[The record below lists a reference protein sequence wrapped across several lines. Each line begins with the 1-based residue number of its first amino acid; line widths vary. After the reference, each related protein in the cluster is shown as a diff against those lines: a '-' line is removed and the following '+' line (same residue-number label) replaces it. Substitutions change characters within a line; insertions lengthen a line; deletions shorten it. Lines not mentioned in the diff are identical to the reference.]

1 MEITHSITSEQAL
14 PKKYKNEISRFWQT
28 GTFSSFQGVDDIRIN
43 FVTFCQANN
52 NKNLIIVPGRSE
64 SYIKYQ
70 ELSYDLA
77 QHGYNIFILDHRG
90 QGLSERM
97 LDNPHKGYVNNFED
111 YAADLNTFINTY
123 VLPHCLAEKKPYL
136 LAHSMGCAIACL
148 YLAEHADKIQAVVLS
163 SPMFAI
169 NTGKISPQIA
179 NGLISF
185 TSKIEK
191 IFANRACYFP
201 GQKNHAFKAF
211 EDNKLSHSKTRYQ
224 IFKELYQKEKSV
236 QLGGV
241 TTQWLKQ
248 AHQIKDKIFNQLDK
262 LSTPISVMQAGGD
275 SIVDNQA
282 QDEFCQQLHQQQ
294 PQKCPADKPL
304 IIDGAWHELFFEQ
317 DEYRQPAIE
326 HCLAWFNQHSQ

>member
-1 MEITHSITSEQAL
+1 MEITHSFTNEEVL
-14 PKKYKNEISRFWQT
+14 PQKYKNEINRFWQT
-28 GTFSSFQGVDDIRIN
+28 GAFSSFQGIDDIRIN
-43 FVTFCQANN
+43 FATFCQLGNE
-52 NKNLIIVPGRSE
+52 KSLIIVPGRSE

-70 ELSYDLA
+70 ELCYDFA
-77 QHGYNIFILDHRG
+77 QQGYNIFILDHRG

-123 VLPHCLAEKKPYL
+123 VIPQCLPATKPYL

-148 YLAEHADKIQAVVLS
+148 YLAGHADKIQAAVLS

-169 NTGKISPQIA
+169 NTGKISPQLA

-191 IFANRACYFP
+191 IFANTACYFP
-201 GQKNHAFKAF
+201 GQKNHAFKEF

-224 IFKELYQKEKSV
+224 IFKDLYQKEKSV

-248 AHQIKDKIFNQLDK
+248 AHQIKDKIFSQIAQLT
-262 LSTPISVMQAGGD
+262 TPITVMQAGD
-275 SIVDNQA
+275 DTIVDNVVQN
-282 QDEFCQQLHQQQ
+282 EFCEQLQQCHTKIFQS
-294 PQKCPADKPL
+294 DRPL
-304 IIDGAWHELFFEQ
+304 VIEGAWHELFFEQ
-317 DEYRQPAIE
+317 DKFRDPAIS
-326 HCLAWFNQHSQ
+326 HCIDWFAKHGI

>member
-1 MEITHSITSEQAL
+1 MEITQSITNEQTL
-14 PKKYKNEISRFWQT
+14 PKQYKNEINRFWQT

-43 FVTFCQANN
+43 FAIFCQADQH
-52 NKNLIIVPGRSE
+52 KNLIIVPGRSE

-70 ELSYDLA
+70 ELSYDFA
-77 QHGYNIFILDHRG
+77 QQGYNIFILDHRG

-97 LDNPHKGYVNNFED
+97 LDNPHKGYVKNFED

-123 VLPHCLAEKKPYL
+123 VMPHCERGTKPYM
-136 LAHSMGCAIACL
+136 LAHSMGCAISCL
-148 YLAEHADKIQAVVLS
+148 YLAEHADKIQATVLS

-191 IFANRACYFP
+191 IFANTACYFP

-211 EDNKLSHSKTRYQ
+211 ENNKLSHSQTRYQ

-241 TTQWLKQ
+241 TIQWLKQ
-248 AHQIKDKIFNQLDK
+248 AHQIKEKIFSQLDK
-262 LSTPISVMQAGGD
+262 LSTPISVIQAGAD

-282 QDEFCQQLHQQQ
+282 QNEFCQQLHQQR
-294 PQKCPADKPL
+294 PQQCPEPKPL
-304 IIDGAWHELFFEQ
+304 VIEGAWHELFFEQ
-317 DEYRQPAIE
+317 DKYRQPAIA
-326 HCLAWFNQHSQ
+326 HCLAWFDQHSQ